1 MRAAYGQSASAEERQ
16 LERSLRLRFAA
27 YVLCLLVAIA
37 ACLLLLLIVTGS
49 LNPAGREIEQTLD
62 LQLENAVDRLNR
74 DIDEAAANGIALSRE
89 LSHVVSAQLAS
100 DGMSFDDLLNDA
112 DALERLQAQS
122 WDVLASSMR
131 ATSCSGAFFILDTT
145 ANDATDVPARSGL
158 YLRYANLNAESTVG
172 NRISLFRGAYPV
184 AREHGANLNSSWQF
198 ETAEGTFPQ
207 MEAVLGIAADNLAQ
221 PYVLTETYDLPDTW
235 ESARFICIPVE
246 GSDGRIVGVC
256 GYEMCDLYFQI
267 VYQALDVS
275 HEHTAYALLD
285 SAEADTRGC
294 MAGSQ
299 SGYAP
304 LIEPELSVEQRDG
317 LAYVSAGEN
326 DYVGRMAPLDASFGS
341 HVVAALMPTEYFNE
355 LAGASQKK
363 TALSLA
369 AVLGLALALSWVA
382 GRRYV
387 APVATKLAHLR
398 MQAEDERAE
407 TKRRM
412 DEIGALADRR
422 IAALGG
428 ARMQDVGALE
438 YRMFEAGLETLT
450 QKERV
455 IFDLHVQDLSTSEI
469 LERTGISQNTLKY
482 HNRNIYAKLGVS
494 GRKQLQL
501 LAEIHAQMQN
511 AE

>member
-1 MRAAYGQSASAEERQ
+1 MRAPHEQNVSTEERQ

-27 YVLCLLVAIA
+27 YVLCLLAAIA
-37 ACLLLLLIVTGS
+37 ACLLLLLTVTGA
-49 LNPAGREIEQTLD
+49 LNPVGREIEQTLD
-62 LQLENAVDRLNR
+62 LQLENAVDRLSR

-89 LSHVVSAQLAS
+89 LSRVVDAQLAS
-100 DGMSFDDLLNDA
+100 NDMSFDDLLNDA

-122 WDVLASSMR
+122 WNALVGSMR

-145 ANDATDVPARSGL
+145 ANDTADVASRSGL
-158 YLRYANLNAESTVG
+158 YLRYANLNAESTVS
-172 NRISLFRGAYPV
+172 NRISLFRGAYSV
-184 AREHGANLNSSWQF
+184 AREKGANLNSSWQL

-207 MEAVLGIAADNLAQ
+207 MEALLDAATDSLAH
-221 PYVLTETYDLPDTW
+221 PYTLTETYDLPDTW

-246 GSDGRIVGVC
+246 SPDGRIVGVC

-317 LAYVSAGEN
+317 FAYVSAGEN
-326 DYVGRMAPLDASFGS
+326 NYVGRMAPLDASFGP
-341 HVVAALMPTEYFNE
+341 HVVAALMPIEYFNE
-355 LAGASQKK
+355 LASSSQAKM
-363 TALSLA
+363 ALSLA
-369 AVLGLALALSWVA
+369 AALVLALALSWIA
-382 GRRYV
+382 GRRFV

-398 MQAEDERAE
+398 MQAEDERVE

-412 DEIGALADRR
+412 DELDALANRR

-428 ARMQDVGALE
+428 ARMQEVRAFE
-438 YRMFEAGLETLT
+438 YRAFEAGLETLT
-450 QKERV
+450 PKERA
-455 IFDLHVQDLSTSEI
+455 IYDLHVRDMSTPEI

-501 LAEIHAQMQN
+501 FAEIHAQMQN